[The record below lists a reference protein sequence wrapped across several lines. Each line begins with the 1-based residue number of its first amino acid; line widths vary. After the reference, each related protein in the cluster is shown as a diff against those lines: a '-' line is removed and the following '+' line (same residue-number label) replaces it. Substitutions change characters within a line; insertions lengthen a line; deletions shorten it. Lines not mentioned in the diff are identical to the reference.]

1 MANVFTQSAQNVG
14 GSGTDFEQSVYINA
28 AGWGA
33 SDPKQ
38 RRGAITSGSGHKGGV
53 CMAVSFIYLASRGSW
68 SVFKNTL
75 VTPGGLAFVR
85 GMMNLSKEAD
95 RVGGYKSNDH
105 RGNMMLEMGKT
116 LGLKPAGGTWT
127 NGSQILA
134 DTIMNSLVNQ
144 PGMYHFSFWGG
155 GNAHSVAFMTAGG
168 SFVMFDPNYGQAV
181 VGDEANFRLFVNWAF
196 PTLYPGMNELSLA
209 LKFN

>member
-1 MANVFTQSAQNVG
+1 MSNVFTQSAQIVG
-14 GSGTDFEQSVYINA
+14 GTGTDFEQSVYINA

-33 SDPKQ
+33 ADPKQ
-38 RRGAITSGSGHKGGV
+38 RRGAQTSGAGHKGGV

-68 SVFKNTL
+68 SVFKNTI

-95 RVGGYKSNDH
+95 RVGGYTSDNH
-105 RGNMMLEMGKT
+105 RGNMMMEMGKT
-116 LGLKPAGGTWT
+116 LGLKPASGFWT
-127 NGSQILA
+127 NGAHVLS
-134 DTIMNSLVNQ
+134 DTIMNALVSQ

-155 GNAHSVAFMTAGG
+155 GGGHSVAFNTPGN
-168 SFVMFDPNYGQAV
+168 SFVMFDPNYGQAII
-181 VGDEANFRLFVNWAF
+181 GDQGNFQHFLNWAF
-196 PTLYPGMNELSLA
+196 PTLYPGMNESSLT